1 MKPFPVRRGDYEDC
15 PVKHLRCISALPG
28 QAQTTTVS
36 LAAVFTLIADIL
48 AAVGQAVLTKESQ
61 EFPTLPTGS

>member
-1 MKPFPVRRGDYEDC
+1 
-15 PVKHLRCISALPG
+15 LPG

-61 EFPTLPTGS
+61 EFHTLPTGS